1 MGKIGVLDGPLID
14 LYVNPQFAV
23 TYFLMRAGYGPTVGP
38 LGDCDGLTVGRV
50 LLSRG
55 QEEKLSIDL
64 YGPQVGLLIT
74 QNEPYYPAIM
84 RTACHMGPDLTNAR
98 KYR

>member
-1 MGKIGVLDGPLID
+1 MKSWAIGQACSGQNRSPRWATHRLVCEPAIC
-14 LYVNPQFAV
+14 PHK
-23 TYFLMRAGYGPTVGP
+23 FLTRAGYGP
-38 LGDCDGLTVGRV
+38 TVGRV

-55 QEEKLSIDL
+55 QEEKLPIDP
-64 YGPQVGLLIT
+64 YGPPVGLLIT

-84 RTACHMGPDLTNAR
+84 RTACHMGPDLTNDR